1 MITLRNLSQLKKI
14 SIITLLVA
22 LIFGFTSCDS
32 NKIYEE
38 NQAFDNNVWNYDDV
52 KEFSFSV
59 EDSLTP
65 VKLFINL
72 RTTIDYE
79 YSNIYMYTHFT
90 YPNGNTD
97 IDTLEFFLAQPNGKW
112 LGECSGTVV
121 ENRALITQGYLME
134 SGTYTFKIEQAMYN
148 DALPEVMD
156 VGIRVENLVMEQ

>member
-1 MITLRNLSQLKKI
+1 MINRPNLSQIKKI
-14 SIITLLVA
+14 SLIGLFFT
-22 LIFGFTSCDS
+22 LIFGFASCDS

-38 NQAFDNNVWNYDDV
+38 NKAFENNVWTYHDV
-52 KEFSFSV
+52 KEFSFTV

-65 VKLFINL
+65 VKLFLNL

-97 IDTLEFFLAQPNGKW
+97 IDTLEFFLAHPNGKW
-112 LGECSGTVV
+112 LGECSGTVI

-134 SGTYTFKIEQAMYN
+134 SGMYTFKIEQAMYN
-148 DALPEVMD
+148 DALSEVMD
-156 VGIRVENLVMEQ
+156 VGIRVENLVLSE